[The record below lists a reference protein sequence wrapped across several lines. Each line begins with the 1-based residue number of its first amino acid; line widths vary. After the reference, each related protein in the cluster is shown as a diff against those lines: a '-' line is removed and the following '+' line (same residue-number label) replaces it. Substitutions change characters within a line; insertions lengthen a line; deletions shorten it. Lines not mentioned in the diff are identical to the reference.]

1 MVYKKQWIIDKRH
14 DNIVT
19 QVNLDLHELIN

>member
-1 MVYKKQWIIDKRH
+1 MVCKKQWIIDKRH

>member
-1 MVYKKQWIIDKRH
+1 MVYKKQWIIDKRR

-19 QVNLDLHELIN
+19 QVHLDLHELIN